1 MATLSKRR
9 AALLAGGSLLS
20 VLAQF
25 ACAQA
30 QTPSQDQFQAL
41 DDIEVTATRTQQP
54 IALSASAITVIPA
67 EEIEK
72 RGSAGLDDV
81 LRGTPGLDTYTTGGV
96 GTVTPVFLRGST
108 PGETL
113 VLIDGIRVNDPS
125 ITDGSVDLG
134 AFSAGNI
141 ERIEVLRGPQSALY
155 GSDAMGGVINII
167 TRQGEGAPH
176 GSASVEGG
184 SYGTVHSRVRES
196 GAVDGWFWSFALDGL
211 HTDAPPRYG
220 YRVKGLLSYGY
231 GVAQGPAPETAEPT
245 NKAGASAQLGYRVNE
260 DLVIT
265 GGFTGYDAGARFD
278 NPGAVVP
285 ADVYGG
291 FNRQLT
297 TFAQGYLR
305 VDDDAF
311 DKMLHS
317 RLTLF
322 GNSTHRD
329 IWETED
335 FCVAAYPGNC
345 KDGYEG
351 GRYGAEYQGDIKLGA
366 YGLLTLGAR
375 NETETLRTTNQNQPG
390 GPDYSTLSA
399 RQITNSLY
407 AQHQFTVLDRLDITW
422 GGRMD
427 AVGGVKI
434 FDTWRTT
441 AAYRL
446 EETGT
451 KLRASVGTGA
461 KAPSLYQRF
470 SIYGDPGLRP
480 EDNIGYDFGVDQKL
494 LGDRL
499 TLSATYFNS
508 DYRNLINYG
517 YASTCA
523 ASQIYG
529 CYYNVGRARI
539 QGLELSADAAVLPD
553 ELRARLSYTNM
564 DARNLIT
571 GDVIARRPHNKGAA
585 SLIYTGVPK
594 LEIEGRVTVVGA
606 NPDISFNNYT
616 YAQTRVTLPA
626 YARIDILAS
635 YKLGQGVSVFGRIE
649 NLTDARYQE
658 IANYGTLGRSVY
670 GGVKYDW

>member
-1 MATLSKRR
+1 MATLHQRR

-20 VLAQF
+20 ILAPL

-41 DDIEVTATRTQQP
+41 GDIEVTATRTEQP
-54 IALSASAITVIPA
+54 IGRSASAITVIPA
-67 EEIEK
+67 EDIER
-72 RGSAGLDDV
+72 RGSTGLDDV
-81 LRGTPGLDTYTTGGV
+81 LRGTPGLDIYTNGGV
-96 GTVTPVFLRGST
+96 GTLTPVFLRGST
-108 PGETL
+108 PGQTL
-113 VLIDGIRVNDPS
+113 VLIDGVRINDPS

-176 GSASVEGG
+176 GSAVVEGG
-184 SYGTVHSRVRES
+184 SYGTVHSRVQES
-196 GAVDGWFWSFALDGL
+196 GAIDGWTWSFALDSL
-211 HTDAPPRYG
+211 HTNAPPRYG
-220 YRVKGLLSYGY
+220 YRVKGPLSYGY
-231 GVAQGPAPETAEPT
+231 GVMQGPAPEISEPT
-245 NKAGASAQLGYRVNE
+245 NKAGASAQLGYRINE

-265 GGFTGYDAGARFD
+265 GGFSGYDAGARFD
-278 NPGAVVP
+278 HPGAFLP

-297 TFAQGYLR
+297 TFAQGFLR

-311 DKMLHS
+311 NKLLHN
-317 RLTLF
+317 RLTVF
-322 GNSTHRD
+322 GNSIHRD

-335 FCVAAYPGNC
+335 FCAVAYPGNC
-345 KDGYEG
+345 KHGYEG
-351 GRYGAEYQGDIKLGA
+351 DRYGAEYQGDVRIGA
-366 YGLLTLGAR
+366 YGLLTFGAK
-375 NETETLRTTNQNQPG
+375 NETETFKTTSQDQPDS
-390 GPDYSTLSA
+390 PDYTTLSA
-399 RQITNSLY
+399 RQITNSVY

-434 FDTWRTT
+434 FNTWRTT

-451 KLRASVGTGA
+451 KLRATIGTGA

-470 SIYGDPGLRP
+470 SIYGDPNLRP
-480 EDNIGYDFGVDQKL
+480 EDSIGYDFGVDQKL
-494 LGDRL
+494 FGDRL
-499 TLSATYFNS
+499 TLSATWFNS
-508 DYRNLINYG
+508 DYRNLVNYG

-523 ASQIYG
+523 VGQIYG

-539 QGLELSADAAVLPD
+539 QGLELSAEAVVFPD
-553 ELRARLSYTNM
+553 EWRARLSYTNM

-594 LEIEGRVTVVGA
+594 LEVEGRVTLVGA

-616 YAQTRVTLPA
+616 YAQTRVTLPSH
-626 YARIDILAS
+626 ARIDILAS
-635 YKLGQGVSVFGRIE
+635 YKLDHGVSVFGRIE

-658 IANYGTLGRSVY
+658 IANYGSLGRSVY